1 MQTLTQFQ
9 TLIVP
14 PGKNT
19 VEYKIIFTKDDFE
32 HARDLCL
39 QIGYPLWDQLSAEHP
54 VADRLE
60 DLQMMMFLLEHVT
73 DAKEVEWKEGFFKR

>member
-1 MQTLTQFQ
+1 MQTLTQF
-9 TLIVP
+9 LSLVVP

-39 QIGYPLWDQLSAEHP
+39 QIGYPLWDQLNAKHP
-54 VADRLE
+54 IADRLE
-60 DLQMMMFLLEHVT
+60 DLQMMMLLLEQVT
-73 DAKEVEWKEGFFKR
+73 EVKEVEWKEGFWGR